1 MQNAYTAAVLCVA
14 ACCVAAAFLS
24 GVQVGARAAVAN
36 GDAVP
41 LRQLLSSR
49 LRRLQNNG
57 VAPSSEAAGKRYA
70 FVQVLDDQKQLAHPY
85 MASLFATHQ
94 RLNETGALEHAD
106 HVLMQCGHAPT
117 HPGIKS
123 ISFDCSEI
131 DKAVEGQGF
140 HRHCFYKLA
149 PLRLSYARVLI
160 LDIDIYVAADPMP
173 VFGYPSPGM
182 VRWENPHSGPFQANS
197 AVVLVQPGEQVYAA
211 ALSWLRRIPVM
222 SQQAR
227 REKLYNMITPWG
239 AFNNRTAATPPDAL
253 QVAAHD
259 GDQQFFLMF
268 FNVLERR
275 RFGPLRELP
284 FEFNVKH
291 YMLKE
296 RQWTA
301 KTYLTFM
308 SRPEDGH
315 IRIVHLNRDKP
326 WLGAQCGPYQHAWW
340 HAARRAV
347 DGLSARE
354 AAALSCGGE
363 RGLGAFV
370 REGLRHEEARPC
382 VVGARTPSVFVQTH
396 SIAQKEREPGLS
408 KEKVNKGLPKGRQ
421 QPPLP
426 RRKGQHWHLRRNGSA
441 G

>member
-70 FVQVLDDQKQLAHPY
+70 FVQVLDDQKNLAHPY

-182 VRWENPHSGPFQANS
+182 VRWDNPHSGPFQANS

-227 REKLYNMITPWG
+227 REKLHNMITPWG

-259 GDQQFFLMF
+259 GEGRPQPVDLLDGEAQQLLLAHLPSPGGQSR
-268 FNVLERR
+268 NVDLDEVRL
-275 RFGPLRELP
+275 PPP
-284 FEFNVKH
+284 FE
-291 YMLKE
+291 
-296 RQWTA
+296 
-301 KTYLTFM
+301 
-308 SRPEDGH
+308 P
-315 IRIVHLNRDKP
+315 
-326 WLGAQCGPYQHAWW
+326 
-340 HAARRAV
+340 
-347 DGLSARE
+347 
-354 AAALSCGGE
+354 
-363 RGLGAFV
+363 
-370 REGLRHEEARPC
+370 RH
-382 VVGARTPSVFVQTH
+382 PSH
-396 SIAQKEREPGLS
+396 EPGAWSL
-408 KEKVNKGLPKGRQ
+408 EPDPGVCAGGAVRHGRGHGA
-421 QPPLP
+421 LAG
-426 RRKGQHWHLRRNGSA
+426 RR
-441 G
+441 